1 MVRLWDVESGELLM
15 TIPTKCNPLKKLQ
28 LVEAIDDRR
37 VHEMLKQQSQKYYNS
52 EESLTSDFSSATTT
66 GDKANSKMA
75 SSSSTFLL
83 LSKRVAR
90 ERDEHGNII
99 RTMDRVNSMRQKFRE
114 SRMSINENYE
124 ENYDNEYREN
134 VDEDDDMDDEFNTYK
149 DVDTYFQ
156 TLDLE
161 TYSARIDEISCVP
174 EQNILQPLEGQGIT
188 DKRAGKRMPKY
199 NIWLYKESSKQFYP
213 RFSMFCSRI
222 RHCRKI
228 YGISIHSYS
237 VVNFRM

>member
-1 MVRLWDVESGELLM
+1 
-15 TIPTKCNPLKKLQ
+15 
-28 LVEAIDDRR
+28 
-37 VHEMLKQQSQKYYNS
+37 
-52 EESLTSDFSSATTT
+52 
-66 GDKANSKMA
+66 MA

-124 ENYDNEYREN
+124 ENYDNEYREY
-134 VDEDDDMDDEFNTYK
+134 VDEDDDVDDEFNTYK

-161 TYSARIDEISCVP
+161 TYSARIDEIS
-174 EQNILQPLEGQGIT
+174 
-188 DKRAGKRMPKY
+188 
-199 NIWLYKESSKQFYP
+199 
-213 RFSMFCSRI
+213 
-222 RHCRKI
+222 
-228 YGISIHSYS
+228 
-237 VVNFRM
+237 